1 MMDKQTLAQKLA
13 ALSSDG
19 ESFENGLRVVS
30 DGVEPPILTAIL
42 NEVDMTVLPRK
53 LTFKMNAS
61 EISFVAGG
69 RRLRGL
75 VQASKDIK
83 GVVGVLGKS
92 VSREDPEILDGLHD
106 IIAQFTSTAGQM
118 TVVSD
123 EPDAMGGQSDAG
135 LTAQSLAELWEVDL
149 NAAPPTPMI
158 GFIRSCGDLVTAW
171 VVMSDE
177 SDNKTGGDGATL
189 SVLKSAIAEQW
200 SDFSNSVEQLTGE
213 SGFVCLNDALKDA
226 GSVAIVTGADEA
238 AVLCYQ
244 STNMADLHGKWLN
257 SKV

>member
-13 ALSSDG
+13 ALSSEG

-30 DGVEPPILTAIL
+30 DGTEPPILTAML
-42 NEVDMTVLPRK
+42 NEVDATVLPRK

-83 GVVGVLGKS
+83 GVVGVLGKP
-92 VSREDPEILDGLHD
+92 VSHEDPDILDGLHG
-106 IIAQFTSTAGQM
+106 IIDQFTSAAGQM

-135 LTAQSLAELWEVDL
+135 MTAQSIADIWEVDL
-149 NAAPPTPMI
+149 NPEPPTPMSR
-158 GFIRSCGDLVTAW
+158 FIRSCGDLVTAW
-171 VVMSDE
+171 VVMADDAE
-177 SDNKTGGDGATL
+177 NKTGGDGSKLAALKTAISEKWPEFSG
-189 SVLKSAIAEQW
+189 SV
-200 SDFSNSVEQLTGE
+200 DQLTGE
-213 SGFVCLNDALKDA
+213 SGFICLNDALGEA
-226 GSVAIVTGADEA
+226 GSIAIAKGSQDA
-238 AVLCYQ
+238 AILCYE
-244 STNMADLHGKWLN
+244 SENMASLHGKWRGSTL
-257 SKV
+257 

>member
-30 DGVEPPILTAIL
+30 DGYEPPILTAIL

-83 GVVGVLGKS
+83 GVVGVLGKP
-92 VSREDPEILDGLHD
+92 VSHESPEILEGLQE
-106 IIAQFTSTAGQM
+106 IIGQFTTAAGQM
-118 TVVSD
+118 TVVSED
-123 EPDAMGGQSDAG
+123 PDAMGGQSETG
-135 LTAQSLAELWEVDL
+135 MTAQSLADLWEVEL
-149 NAAPPTPMI
+149 NAAPPTPMTS
-158 GFIRSCGDLVTAW
+158 FIRACGESVTAW
-171 VVMSDE
+171 IVMSEE
-177 SDNKTGGDGATL
+177 SENKTGGDGSKL
-189 SVLKSAIAEQW
+189 SALKDAIAEQW
-200 SDFSNSVEQLTGE
+200 ADFSNSVDQLTGV
-213 SGFVCLNDALKDA
+213 SGFICLNNALGDA
-226 GSVAIVTGADEA
+226 GSIAIVKTADEA
-238 AVLCYQ
+238 AVLCYAPE
-244 STNMADLHGKWLN
+244 NMADLHGKWLN
-257 SKV
+257 SNL